1 MAYKSVLSLLAPRL
15 TSGLNNSGS
24 NRLIQCRTIVTKWD
38 LKLPDNYPEPWPY
51 KEKGYNQFMHH
62 IEGTKKRFHVN
73 SKLIVIESNIGVGR
87 SAIAAEL
94 ADELGFYHMPSFKM
108 DDILI
113 DRYNNDMRDYY
124 HLFPKRFRFPDT
136 NMFYR
141 NPADDQ
147 SAVMQDRFYDCRW
160 EQYQNALAHILNTGQ
175 GVVLERCVHAD
186 FVFANAM
193 REKDWIS
200 QPYYNY
206 YMFKRKQSL
215 HFNHFF
221 PHVVIYLD
229 CPPEKCLE
237 NIRKRGNVD
246 EINAVDLQYLVTIQN
261 SYKDFLKDMRQ
272 HCFMLTYNWET
283 PGEMDFLLE
292 DIKQLNLDF
301 YEWHNGD
308 ELYEWLDIGD
318 DYHCCFWRY
327 QLTFKRL
334 LMMRAWNNLGKLHHE
349 LSELYIYPPDGIHHR
364 NVIMHEVL
372 KDRCTHGYTKKDPM
386 QGITRVDYRSI
397 EMPER
402 WTEYFWKE
410 EWIGCSQSIA
420 RVFDPTARD
429 YDPEYLEHDETVSR
443 NSLGRFVFIS
453 KICELH
459 IGVFFPALFRRGRAD
474 NDCCNW
480 WHALLLCQGSC
491 ACFENVDIMA
501 LTTKL
506 LSGFSFRPSIFCA
519 TFACSRMA
527 KSDVPAIN
535 SSNLPYPYPE
545 QKPKTIF
552 EKMGVRKTPEGA
564 SAGEFAVMR
573 IDDMINLI
581 SRASL
586 WPLTFGL
593 ACCAV
598 EMMHFAAPRYDMM
611 RFGVVFRASPR
622 QCDLIIVSGTVTNKM
637 APALRRIYD
646 QMPEPKWV
654 ISMGSCANGGGYY
667 HYSYSVLRGCD
678 RVIPVDIYVPGCP
691 PSAEALLYGVLQLQ
705 KKIKRQKGVQLCVKV
720 CVWHS
725 EERACL
731 NQLSGEGGANL
742 VWLNSGVCCTRTGD
756 GCWTETR
763 KRREGSFLEI
773 VQNLRVHELH
783 QLLSIFHYPKLGKK
797 QELVQRALT
806 VLSNPKFQAKAA
818 HKVLEIQTNNRIR
831 ENMNPYAPTNSSN
844 TNGMGPS
851 MHGQQQQPPYVASC
865 GGGTLPPM
873 PTAPVVS
880 AGMIH
885 PASAAAAAAGIA
897 RGGGANFN
905 HLMANAAYAAA
916 AYQQHYFQHQSMGPH
931 PFGAAPHHQH
941 PMMAAAAAVAQ
952 QHNGQQQ
959 QLGHIHHQ
967 APAPPPQQPHH
978 HQQPAVMPLQQGG
991 GQLVRNLRIVEL
1003 PFYDQIKV
1011 IVPMTE
1017 LPSFAVPTRPGEGR
1031 FSLQFCVPHDDMQKV
1046 QYRSD
1051 EQPLPRYELQL
1062 RVFLLETTEE
1072 QQDAFPPGS
1081 AVRLDDYSVTLPSII
1096 PTNKPNAEQK
1106 RYPRPVNIT
1115 PYAQPPRGRDRPHR
1129 LLFEWNGDKR
1139 PWAFTVTLVRRLN
1152 SDILLER
1159 ILNNPNARR
1168 PLEKTKQTIIRRLNG
1183 SDEDDVQMD
1192 ALKISLMDPLMRTRI
1207 KIPSRAAECTHL
1219 QSFDLNSYLMMC
1231 EKRPTWKCPVCDKN
1245 AIYSKLIIDAYFEQ
1259 VLSNVGAGVDEVE
1272 LLRDGTWR
1280 LPQAKAEVS
1289 LESDEDDAAFDA
1301 IAGGTGGVNT
1311 ADDDDDIMVV
1321 TVPAPKKRGAG
1332 GCGDNQQQQQ
1342 QQNLANTAAEAPK
1355 QVPVL
1360 AQQKRVPSAAAPP
1373 DLDIICLS
1381 SDEDEDPQMACALAA
1396 SRQQMRA
1403 ADGAVRGVEMSGSG
1417 SAGGTSSSSSTN
1429 ASSSSSTSAN
1439 TSAAATAQT
1448 GGSNAM
1454 PETGG
1459 GAGTKNAVGD
1469 RTKNHGTTSASGTNC
1484 GNPILRVNGVHPP
1497 VFRPVIDDIARC
1509 QVAQNLALFLQNVCA
1524 KNNKS

>member
-1 MAYKSVLSLLAPRL
+1 
-15 TSGLNNSGS
+15 
-24 NRLIQCRTIVTKWD
+24 
-38 LKLPDNYPEPWPY
+38 
-51 KEKGYNQFMHH
+51 
-62 IEGTKKRFHVN
+62 
-73 SKLIVIESNIGVGR
+73 
-87 SAIAAEL
+87 
-94 ADELGFYHMPSFKM
+94 
-108 DDILI
+108 
-113 DRYNNDMRDYY
+113 
-124 HLFPKRFRFPDT
+124 
-136 NMFYR
+136 
-141 NPADDQ
+141 
-147 SAVMQDRFYDCRW
+147 
-160 EQYQNALAHILNTGQ
+160 
-175 GVVLERCVHAD
+175 
-186 FVFANAM
+186 
-193 REKDWIS
+193 
-200 QPYYNY
+200 
-206 YMFKRKQSL
+206 
-215 HFNHFF
+215 
-221 PHVVIYLD
+221 
-229 CPPEKCLE
+229 
-237 NIRKRGNVD
+237 
-246 EINAVDLQYLVTIQN
+246 
-261 SYKDFLKDMRQ
+261 
-272 HCFMLTYNWET
+272 
-283 PGEMDFLLE
+283 
-292 DIKQLNLDF
+292 
-301 YEWHNGD
+301 
-308 ELYEWLDIGD
+308 
-318 DYHCCFWRY
+318 
-327 QLTFKRL
+327 
-334 LMMRAWNNLGKLHHE
+334 
-349 LSELYIYPPDGIHHR
+349 
-364 NVIMHEVL
+364 
-372 KDRCTHGYTKKDPM
+372 
-386 QGITRVDYRSI
+386 
-397 EMPER
+397 
-402 WTEYFWKE
+402 
-410 EWIGCSQSIA
+410 
-420 RVFDPTARD
+420 
-429 YDPEYLEHDETVSR
+429 
-443 NSLGRFVFIS
+443 
-453 KICELH
+453 
-459 IGVFFPALFRRGRAD
+459 
-474 NDCCNW
+474 
-480 WHALLLCQGSC
+480 
-491 ACFENVDIMA
+491 MA

-519 TFACSRMA
+519 TFACSRMS

-535 SSNLPYPYPE
+535 ASNLPYPYPE
-545 QKPKTIF
+545 QRPKTIF

-573 IDDMINLI
+573 MDDMINLI
-581 SRASL
+581 SRTSL

-598 EMMHFAAPRYDMM
+598 EMMHLAAPRYDMM

-705 KKIKRQKGVQLCVKV
+705 KKIKRQKGVQLWYRNGTNGPFTKQQIQQC
-720 CVWHS
+720 
-725 EERACL
+725 
-731 NQLSGEGGANL
+731 Q
-742 VWLNSGVCCTRTGD
+742 
-756 GCWTETR
+756 
-763 KRREGSFLEI
+763 EI

-844 TNGMGPS
+844 ANGMGSS
-851 MHGQQQQPPYVASC
+851 MHGQQQQPPYVASS

-905 HLMANAAYAAA
+905 HLMANVNAAYAAA
-916 AYQQHYFQHQSMGPH
+916 AYQHHYFQQQQSMGPH
-931 PFGAAPHHQH
+931 SFGAAPHHQH

-959 QLGHIHHQ
+959 QQLGHVQHQ

-1031 FSLQFCVPHDDMQKV
+1031 FSLQFGVPHDDMQKV
-1046 QYRSD
+1046 QYRSE

-1115 PYAQPPRGRDRPHR
+1115 PYTQPPRGRDRPHR

-1159 ILNNPNARR
+1159 ILTNPNARR

-1259 VLSNVGAGVDEVE
+1259 VLTNVGAGLDEVE

-1289 LESDEDDAAFDA
+1289 LESDEDDAAFNA
-1301 IAGGTGGVNT
+1301 IDGGTGGVNT

-1321 TVPAPKKRGAG
+1321 TMPAPKKRGAG
-1332 GCGDNQQQQQ
+1332 GCAENQQQQQ
-1342 QQNLANTAAEAPK
+1342 QQNLANAAAEAPK
-1355 QVPVL
+1355 QVPALV
-1360 AQQKRVPSAAAPP
+1360 QQKRVPSAAAPP

-1429 ASSSSSTSAN
+1429 ASSSSSTTSAN
-1439 TSAAATAQT
+1439 TSATATAQT
-1448 GGSNAM
+1448 GGPNVM

-1469 RTKNHGTTSASGTNC
+1469 RTKNAGPTSASATNY

-1497 VFRPVIDDIARC
+1497 VFRPIIDDIARC

>member
-1 MAYKSVLSLLAPRL
+1 MS
-15 TSGLNNSGS
+15 NNSGT
-24 NRLIQCRTIVTKWD
+24 NGPFTKQQIQ
-38 LKLPDNYPEPWPY
+38 
-51 KEKGYNQFMHH
+51 Q
-62 IEGTKKRFHVN
+62 
-73 SKLIVIESNIGVGR
+73 
-87 SAIAAEL
+87 
-94 ADELGFYHMPSFKM
+94 
-108 DDILI
+108 
-113 DRYNNDMRDYY
+113 
-124 HLFPKRFRFPDT
+124 
-136 NMFYR
+136 
-141 NPADDQ
+141 
-147 SAVMQDRFYDCRW
+147 
-160 EQYQNALAHILNTGQ
+160 
-175 GVVLERCVHAD
+175 
-186 FVFANAM
+186 
-193 REKDWIS
+193 
-200 QPYYNY
+200 
-206 YMFKRKQSL
+206 
-215 HFNHFF
+215 
-221 PHVVIYLD
+221 
-229 CPPEKCLE
+229 
-237 NIRKRGNVD
+237 
-246 EINAVDLQYLVTIQN
+246 
-261 SYKDFLKDMRQ
+261 
-272 HCFMLTYNWET
+272 
-283 PGEMDFLLE
+283 
-292 DIKQLNLDF
+292 
-301 YEWHNGD
+301 
-308 ELYEWLDIGD
+308 
-318 DYHCCFWRY
+318 
-327 QLTFKRL
+327 
-334 LMMRAWNNLGKLHHE
+334 
-349 LSELYIYPPDGIHHR
+349 
-364 NVIMHEVL
+364 
-372 KDRCTHGYTKKDPM
+372 
-386 QGITRVDYRSI
+386 
-397 EMPER
+397 
-402 WTEYFWKE
+402 
-410 EWIGCSQSIA
+410 
-420 RVFDPTARD
+420 
-429 YDPEYLEHDETVSR
+429 
-443 NSLGRFVFIS
+443 
-453 KICELH
+453 
-459 IGVFFPALFRRGRAD
+459 
-474 NDCCNW
+474 
-480 WHALLLCQGSC
+480 CQ
-491 ACFENVDIMA
+491 
-501 LTTKL
+501 
-506 LSGFSFRPSIFCA
+506 
-519 TFACSRMA
+519 
-527 KSDVPAIN
+527 
-535 SSNLPYPYPE
+535 
-545 QKPKTIF
+545 
-552 EKMGVRKTPEGA
+552 
-564 SAGEFAVMR
+564 
-573 IDDMINLI
+573 
-581 SRASL
+581 
-586 WPLTFGL
+586 
-593 ACCAV
+593 
-598 EMMHFAAPRYDMM
+598 
-611 RFGVVFRASPR
+611 
-622 QCDLIIVSGTVTNKM
+622 
-637 APALRRIYD
+637 
-646 QMPEPKWV
+646 
-654 ISMGSCANGGGYY
+654 
-667 HYSYSVLRGCD
+667 
-678 RVIPVDIYVPGCP
+678 
-691 PSAEALLYGVLQLQ
+691 
-705 KKIKRQKGVQLCVKV
+705 
-720 CVWHS
+720 
-725 EERACL
+725 
-731 NQLSGEGGANL
+731 
-742 VWLNSGVCCTRTGD
+742 
-756 GCWTETR
+756 
-763 KRREGSFLEI
+763 EI

-844 TNGMGPS
+844 ANGMGSS
-851 MHGQQQQPPYVASC
+851 MHGQQQQPPYVASS

-905 HLMANAAYAAA
+905 HLMANVNAAYAAA
-916 AYQQHYFQHQSMGPH
+916 AYQHHYFQQQQSMGPH
-931 PFGAAPHHQH
+931 SFGAAPHHQH

-959 QLGHIHHQ
+959 QQLGHVQHQ

-1031 FSLQFCVPHDDMQKV
+1031 FSLQFGVPHDDMQKV
-1046 QYRSD
+1046 QYRSEEQPLPRYELQLRVFLLETTEEQQD
-1051 EQPLPRYELQL
+1051 AFPPGSAQQSMGPHSFGAAPHHQHPMMAAAAAVAQQHNGQQQQQLGHVQHQAPAPPPQQPHHHQQPAVMPLQQGGGQLVRNLRIVELPFYDQIKVIVPMTELPSFAVPTRPGEGRFSLQFGVPHDDMQKVHYRSEEQPLPRYELQL

-1115 PYAQPPRGRDRPHR
+1115 PYTQPPRGRDRPHR

-1159 ILNNPNARR
+1159 ILTNPNARR

-1259 VLSNVGAGVDEVE
+1259 VLTNVGAGLDEVE

-1289 LESDEDDAAFDA
+1289 LESDEDDAAFNA
-1301 IAGGTGGVNT
+1301 IDGGTGGVNT

-1321 TVPAPKKRGAG
+1321 TMPAPKKRGAG
-1332 GCGDNQQQQQ
+1332 GCGENQQQ

-1355 QVPVL
+1355 QVPALV
-1360 AQQKRVPSAAAPP
+1360 QQKRVPSAAAPL

-1429 ASSSSSTSAN
+1429 ASSSSSTTSAN
-1439 TSAAATAQT
+1439 TSATATAQT
-1448 GGSNAM
+1448 GGPNVM

-1469 RTKNHGTTSASGTNC
+1469 RTKNAGPTSASATNY

-1497 VFRPVIDDIARC
+1497 VFRPIIDDIARC